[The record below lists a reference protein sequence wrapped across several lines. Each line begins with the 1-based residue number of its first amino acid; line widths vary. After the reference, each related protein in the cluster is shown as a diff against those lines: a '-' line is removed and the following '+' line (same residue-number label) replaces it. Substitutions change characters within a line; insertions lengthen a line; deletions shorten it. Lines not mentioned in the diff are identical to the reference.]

1 MPFIAAVLMLLMS
14 AVPAE
19 RAAVV
24 VNAADTPVRLDRAT
38 ILTAA
43 EGPPVLYYAAT
54 NLTSDEFEV
63 FTVTAFIFDAE
74 GTLKARQT
82 APARRTLLARETKYS
97 TLILDGSPVTAT
109 DVVVVGVNQAQRAG
123 TETWWRGELQDA
135 AKAAAAAA
143 ARPPK
148 K

>member
-1 MPFIAAVLMLLMS
+1 VSVLAAVLAMLFTS
-14 AVPAE
+14 APAERPALVVNVADAPVRLE
-19 RAAVV
+19 RAAV
-24 VNAADTPVRLDRAT
+24 
-38 ILTAA
+38 LTAA

-63 FTVTAFIFDAE
+63 FTVTAFVFDAD

-82 APARRTLLARETKYS
+82 APARRTLLPKETKYS
-97 TLILDGSPVTAT
+97 TLVLDGSPVAPT
-109 DVVVVGVNQAQRAG
+109 DIVVVGVNQAQRAG
-123 TETWWRGELQDA
+123 TESWWRGEPQEA
-135 AKAAAAAA
+135 AKAAAASA